1 MSTLCYH
8 LQLEIN
14 FSAWNQRI
22 SLLVINVIEQKCA
35 AIVSRYLHLL
45 YCVTP
50 NFSDRAYVAYIC
62 VKIPQSKGFV
72 EDHKKHTGQYFK

>member
-22 SLLVINVIEQKCA
+22 SLLVINVIEQS
-35 AIVSRYLHLL
+35 VQLL
-45 YCVTP
+45 YLDIYT
-50 NFSDRAYVAYIC
+50 YYI
-62 VKIPQSKGFV
+62 V
-72 EDHKKHTGQYFK
+72 

>member
-50 NFSDRAYVAYIC
+50 TFLI
-62 VKIPQSKGFV
+62 G
-72 EDHKKHTGQYFK
+72 HM